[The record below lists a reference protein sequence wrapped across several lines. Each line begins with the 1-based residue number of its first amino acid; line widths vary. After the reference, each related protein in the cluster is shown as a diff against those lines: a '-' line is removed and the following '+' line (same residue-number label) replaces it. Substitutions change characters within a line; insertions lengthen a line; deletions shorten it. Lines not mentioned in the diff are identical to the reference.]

1 MLQKIKSVIV
11 DIGEL
16 RIMLIVMAIISISQ
30 VPFTTNDEVRLEG
43 WGLFPDILAP
53 VLAVI
58 LFFVLCLDML
68 MSRVYMSSLD
78 EDGKGRFRAII
89 RAELLTLIVMVGV
102 WVPYFQRM
110 LS

>member
-1 MLQKIKSVIV
+1 MLQKIKAVIV
-11 DIGEL
+11 EIGEL
-16 RIMLIVMAIISISQ
+16 RSMLIATAIISVSQ
-30 VPFTTNDEVRLEG
+30 VPFTTNNEVRLEG

-58 LFFVLCLDML
+58 LFFGLCLDML

-78 EDGKGRFRAII
+78 EDGKARFRTII
-89 RAELLTLIVMVGV
+89 RMELLTLVVMVSM
-102 WVPYFQRM
+102 WIPYFQRM

>member
-1 MLQKIKSVIV
+1 MLQKIKALMV

-16 RIMLIVMAIISISQ
+16 RTMLIVTAIISISQ

-58 LFFVLCLDML
+58 LFFGLCLDML

-78 EDGKGRFRAII
+78 EDGKGRFRTII
-89 RAELLTLIVMVGV
+89 RTELLTLVIMVGL
-102 WVPYFQRM
+102 WIPYFQRM
-110 LS
+110 LG